1 MLVSV
6 FNVYVYFHVPLGF
19 ASHDH
24 LALASPLIS
33 VARAVG
39 GDGADSSVGAAGVN
53 SEREF
58 VGNCNIINLIIK

>member
-6 FNVYVYFHVPLGF
+6 FNVYVYFHVPLGL

-24 LALASPLIS
+24 FALASPLVS
-33 VARAVG
+33 VARAVR

-53 SEREF
+53 SER
-58 VGNCNIINLIIK
+58 G